1 MTASTMPCCRSV
13 PDRPGGTFLICLR
26 ALLLL
31 LWLPFA
37 ASTASAAEVE
47 VRNPQLQATDDGYS
61 LSADFVFEFNHRLE
75 EAVSRGVILYFVV
88 DFELSRARW
97 YWLDEKLASRSL
109 TLRLS
114 YNALTRQYRLS
125 SGALHQN
132 FGSLE
137 EAVRIL
143 SRLRNW
149 QVLDKSLAL
158 KHGDTY
164 QAALRLRLDTSQL
177 PKPFQLTAL
186 ANKEWNLASD
196 WAAWPFTP
204 SESREAGK

>member
-1 MTASTMPCCRSV
+1 MTAFTMHSCRSV
-13 PDRPGGTFLICLR
+13 PDRPGGPILFCLR

-31 LWLPFA
+31 LWLPLA
-37 ASTASAAEVE
+37 ASAAEVE
-47 VRNPQLQATDDGYS
+47 VRNPQLQATDDGYAV
-61 LSADFVFEFNHRLE
+61 SADFAIEFNHRLE
-75 EAVSRGVILYFVV
+75 EAVSRGVVLYFVV

-97 YWLDEKLASRSL
+97 YWLDEKLASRNL

-137 EAVRIL
+137 EAVHIL

-149 QVLDKSLAL
+149 QVLDKSLPL
-158 KHGDTY
+158 KHGETY

-186 ANKEWNLASD
+186 ANKEWNLASE
-196 WAAWPFTP
+196 WTAWPFSLT
-204 SESREAGK
+204 ESREGGK